1 MINLRFYNILLFDSK
16 QNHLI
21 EKLFQNRLATMPK
34 EEVEIK
40 IARDVSASIK
50 RSFQAVTSSLASN
63 NVDSNTQVG
72 LE

>member
-1 MINLRFYNILLFDSK
+1 
-16 QNHLI
+16 
-21 EKLFQNRLATMPK
+21 MPK

-50 RSFQAVTSSLASN
+50 RSFQAATSSLASN
-63 NVDSNTQVG
+63 NVDANTQVE